1 MENVDPASLL
11 NKVKEGQ
18 HREGIHT
25 GFLSLEHLPREVLIR
40 VVSKLANDVSALKSL
55 CVTSRSL
62 ADVFR
67 SAIAVQRT
75 LSRFGFYLEN
85 CQLFRDNQ
93 LWSLLIFER
102 WGVTPVFGCERRE
115 RSLSKLQKD
124 FAKSILVD
132 SLSQEVS
139 LHLTDN
145 ARVGWLIAPFE
156 MVGVQLFGH

>member
-40 VVSKLANDVSALKSL
+40 VVSKLANDVSALKNL

-67 SAIAVQRT
+67 SAIAVEE
-75 LSRFGFYLEN
+75 LSRDSAVIVRTVN
-85 CQLFRDNQ
+85 CSGTSSCGAF
-93 LWSLLIFER
+93 
-102 WGVTPVFGCERRE
+102 
-115 RSLSKLQKD
+115 
-124 FAKSILVD
+124 
-132 SLSQEVS
+132 
-139 LHLTDN
+139 
-145 ARVGWLIAPFE
+145 
-156 MVGVQLFGH
+156 

>member
-11 NKVKEGQ
+11 NKEGQ

-40 VVSKLANDVSALKSL
+40 VVSKLANDVSALRIL

-62 ADVFR
+62 ADLFR
-67 SAIAVQRT
+67 SAIAVERT
-75 LSRFGFYLEN
+75 LSRCGCYRKS
-85 CQLFRDNQ
+85 CKLFRDKQ

-102 WGVTPVFGCERRE
+102 WGVTPVFGRERRE
-115 RSLSKLQKD
+115 RSLSKLHKD
-124 FAKSILVD
+124 FTKSILAD
-132 SLSQEVS
+132 RLSQEVS
-139 LHLTDN
+139 LHLIDK
-145 ARVGWLIAPFE
+145 ARVGWLSALSE